1 MHNKM
6 RRNIRRILNRKG
18 QYLKCNTYTEW
29 KNHVKEVMPQS
40 IVNKED
46 FLHWFYC
53 KKRDSEQKME
63 EVKIILIP
71 LYFAL
76 IAIPN
81 LFWNMDEPFST
92 FLIKVMFVMVVVTF
106 FSCYYFNDVLE
117 QVNFY
122 SDFIE
127 IIENNL

>member
-1 MHNKM
+1 
-6 RRNIRRILNRKG
+6 
-18 QYLKCNTYTEW
+18 
-29 KNHVKEVMPQS
+29 
-40 IVNKED
+40 
-46 FLHWFYC
+46 
-53 KKRDSEQKME
+53 ME

-76 IAIPN
+76 IAVPN